1 MVRLRLDNVIRYAE
15 SPAKIHALKA
25 LGYVEETEPASALP
39 AEEKK
44 DAEGSKAKALKS
56 G

>member
-15 SPAKIHALKA
+15 SPAKIEALKA
-25 LGYVEETEPASALP
+25 LGYVEEPEPVSAP
-39 AEEKK
+39 SAEEKK

>member
-25 LGYVEETEPASALP
+25 LGYVEEPEVLKAPP
-39 AEEKK
+39 AEEKA
-44 DAEGSKAKALKS
+44 AENVKPKAPKS

>member
-15 SPAKIHALKA
+15 SPAKIDALKA
-25 LGYVEETEPASALP
+25 LGYVEEPEDAHAPSA
-39 AEEKK
+39 EKK
-44 DAEGSKAKALKS
+44 DAEGAKDKALKS